1 MKTIYLALYVALA
14 LNINKAIGSESGMPQ
29 LNPEFW
35 AAQTFWL
42 SLIFIFLYM
51 MVWKIF
57 LPKITNN
64 IENRKMKVLND
75 INEAQKLK
83 DNAEKKFQ
91 EYKKIIE
98 DARKEAKKI
107 ILENKKKLDKNI
119 KDKKQKFD
127 EEIEKEIK
135 NVEKE
140 IISLKETSKSS
151 VNKIAVEISSE
162 IVMQITGAKV
172 NTSNVSAIVDD
183 VAKRKIENYL

>member
-64 IENRKMKVLND
+64 IENRQMKVLND

-83 DNAEKKFQ
+83 DNAEKIFQ
-91 EYKKIIE
+91 EYKKIIV
-98 DARKEAKKI
+98 DAKKEAKKI
-107 ILENKKKLDKNI
+107 ILENKKKLDQDI
-119 KDKKQKFD
+119 EDKKQKFD

-162 IVMQITGAKV
+162 IVMQITGANV
-172 NTSNVSAIVDD
+172 NTSNVSAIVED

>member
-1 MKTIYLALYVALA
+1 MKIFYFSLYIALA

-51 MVWKIF
+51 MIWKIF

-75 INEAQKLK
+75 INDAQKLK
-83 DNAEKKFQ
+83 NSAEKKFQ

-98 DARKEAKKI
+98 NAKKEAKKI

-119 KDKKQKFD
+119 ESKKQKFD
-127 EEIEKEIK
+127 EEIEKELK

-140 IISLKETSKSS
+140 IINLKETSKSS
-151 VNKIAVEISSE
+151 VNKIAIEIASE
-162 IVMQITGAKV
+162 IVTKITGATV
-172 NTSNVSAIVDD
+172 NASNVSAIVED
-183 VAKRKIENYL
+183 VAKRKMESYL